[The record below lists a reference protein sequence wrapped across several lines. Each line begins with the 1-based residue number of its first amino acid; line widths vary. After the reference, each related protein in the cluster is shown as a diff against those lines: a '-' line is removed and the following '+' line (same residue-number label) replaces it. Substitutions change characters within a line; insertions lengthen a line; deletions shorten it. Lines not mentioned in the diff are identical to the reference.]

1 MSEPT
6 TPSPVFLL
14 GAPRSGTTWTQLL
27 LSQHPAV
34 ATVNETHLFSSYLRS
49 MFKAWESFQLNVREV
64 GLHPFIEEAAFH
76 AMVRTM
82 TDQVYDKVL
91 AQRPGATVALDKT
104 PAHVR
109 WWRNILRIY
118 PECSFVHLVRDPRAV
133 VASLRRAGQG
143 WGKSWADS
151 GIVANARLWAAD
163 VASGLEIAGAT
174 SNYRQI
180 RYEDLHR
187 DVPAGLRD
195 LLAGMGIECSA
206 GECEAFARNC
216 EAGALKDRGH
226 PAWDTRKEPDGFF
239 GPGETQAWRSELTR
253 GQVRV
258 IEAITGPVARKLGY
272 DIAERRRGGGL
283 RPRLAD
289 AVCWIRDEVEW
300 QCRKALR
307 RI

>member
-1 MSEPT
+1 MSDST
-6 TPSPVFLL
+6 TPIPVFLV

-49 MFKAWESFQLNVREV
+49 MFKAWESFQANVRDI
-64 GLHPFIEEAAFH
+64 GLHPFLDETAFH
-76 AMVRTM
+76 TMIRGM
-82 TDQVYDKVL
+82 TDRVYEQVL
-91 AQRPGATVALDKT
+91 ATRPGATIALDKT

-118 PECSFVHLVRDPRAV
+118 PGCAV

-151 GIVANARLWAAD
+151 GVVANARLWVED
-163 VASGLEIAGAT
+163 VTSGLDIAGSTA
-174 SNYRQI
+174 NYRQI
-180 RYEDLHR
+180 RYEDLHG
-187 DVPAGLRD
+187 DVPAGLQN
-195 LLAGMGIECSA
+195 LLAGMGIECSID
-206 GECEAFARNC
+206 ECENFARNC
-216 EAGALKDRGH
+216 EADSLKKRGH

-239 GPGETQAWRSELTR
+239 GPGQTQSWREELTS
-253 GQVRV
+253 GQVKV
-258 IEAITGPVARKLGY
+258 IEAITGPLARGLGY
-272 DIAERRRGGGL
+272 DIAEGRGGGL

-289 AVCWIRDEVEW
+289 TVGWIKDEVEW